1 MRKKKRNTGKIIWEQ
16 EIERTR
22 KGEDVEEEVGGEV
35 GREGKEEEDVKDV
48 EDITWE

>member
-1 MRKKKRNTGKIIWEQ
+1 MRKKKRNTGKRLWGQ

-22 KGEDVEEEVGGEV
+22 KGEDVEVGGEV